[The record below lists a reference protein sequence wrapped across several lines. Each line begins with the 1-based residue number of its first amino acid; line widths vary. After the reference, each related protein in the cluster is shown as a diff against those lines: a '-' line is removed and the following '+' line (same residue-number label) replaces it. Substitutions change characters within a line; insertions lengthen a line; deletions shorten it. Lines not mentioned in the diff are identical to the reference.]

1 MINYGWKEKEFFC
14 INYCLNIAQNKRN
27 KKTAKGQKL
36 QFLNQLVQSFSGRA
50 ANVSINV
57 PGKVVESI

>member
-1 MINYGWKEKEFFC
+1 M
-14 INYCLNIAQNKRN
+14 KRERIFLYKLLLEHSTKQ
-27 KKTAKGQKL
+27 KKQKIAKGQKL

-50 ANVSINV
+50 ANVSINF